1 MSLDNLPVEWLLTSI
16 ENISEVIAGGTPK
29 ANDPENFVEPPNGIG
44 WLTPADL
51 SGYSHKYIGHG
62 KRDLSEKG
70 YKSSSAKLIPK
81 GSVVFSSRAPIGY
94 VAIASNEI
102 STNQGFKNF
111 VIDEN
116 ISSEYLYYYL
126 KRIRDLAE
134 SLGTGTTFK
143 ELSGSACKKLPFVLA
158 SLVEQQEIVRQLDVM
173 LTQVEQIKARLDAI
187 PALLKKFRQS
197 VLADAVSGNLTEEW
211 RAQNTLKPIDISNIY
226 QEHEKYFKDKGVK
239 KYQKPN
245 EISIDNH
252 PYDLPNSWSWF
263 RAEQLCDLITKG
275 TTPSK
280 DKMSTNGEVPYI
292 KVYNLT
298 FDGTLDFTIEP
309 TFISKQTHDGELARS
324 KVFIG
329 DVLMNIVGPPLGKVS
344 IVPSQ
349 YKEWNINQ
357 AISIFRPVTG
367 VKNKYLAICLM
378 DTKLLEITI
387 RKAKATAGQS
397 NLTLEICRDF
407 PIPIPPIEEQ
417 IEIIELVNK
426 LLGNASN
433 IEKLVESAQ
442 KRVNLLM
449 QSILA
454 KAFSGELTAEWRE
467 QHQELITG
475 INSAES
481 LLAKI
486 QAEREASKPV
496 KKTRVKKK
504 V

>member
-143 ELSGSACKKLPFVLA
+143 ELSGSACKKLLFVLA
-158 SLVEQQEIVRQLDVM
+158 PLAEQQEIVRQLDVM
-173 LTQVEQIKARLDAI
+173 LAQVEQIKARLDAI
-187 PALLKKFRQS
+187 LPILKKFRQS
-197 VLADAVSGNLTEEW
+197 VLADAVSGKLTEEW
-211 RAQNTLKPIDISNIY
+211 RAKNNSFTTNQVALEKEHHDTWVAHKEQYSLKGKYKKPHIVNEEHCFEIPQSWLWSNLGQLCWSVKDGPHFSPKYSDTGIPFISGGNIRPNKIDFSNCKYISEELNEELSKRCKPEFGDLLYTKGGTTGIAHLNQENKNFNVWVHVAVLKIINLVNGKYLQHALNSPHCYEQSQLYTHGVGNQDLGLTRLINITVPLPP
-226 QEHEKYFKDKGVK
+226 QE
-239 KYQKPN
+239 
-245 EISIDNH
+245 
-252 PYDLPNSWSWF
+252 
-263 RAEQLCDLITKG
+263 EQLEIVR
-275 TTPSK
+275 S
-280 DKMSTNGEVPYI
+280 
-292 KVYNLT
+292 
-298 FDGTLDFTIEP
+298 IE
-309 TFISKQTHDGELARS
+309 HHHRLAEHIES
-324 KVFIG
+324 
-329 DVLMNIVGPPLGKVS
+329 
-344 IVPSQ
+344 
-349 YKEWNINQ
+349 
-357 AISIFRPVTG
+357 
-367 VKNKYLAICLM
+367 
-378 DTKLLEITI
+378 LLES
-387 RKAKATAGQS
+387 AK
-397 NLTLEICRDF
+397 
-407 PIPIPPIEEQ
+407 
-417 IEIIELVNK
+417 
-426 LLGNASN
+426 
-433 IEKLVESAQ
+433 
-442 KRVNLLM
+442 KRVNLLT

-467 QHQELITG
+467 QHQDLITG
-475 INSAES
+475 VNSAEA

-496 KKTRVKKK
+496 KKAKK
-504 V
+504 VK

>member
-158 SLVEQQEIVRQLDVM
+158 PLVEQQEIVRQLDVM
-173 LTQVEQIKARLDAI
+173 LAQVEQIKARLDAI
-187 PALLKKFRQS
+187 PAILKKFRQS
-197 VLADAVSGNLTEEW
+197 LLEDSFNDLEIIDDLENLVQPK
-211 RAQNTLKPIDISNIY
+211 RSISYGVLKPGDYCNDGIVLLRIKDILSNIDLESDDLHKIPQDLSEQYKRTILHGKETLISLVGTVGRIGYVSDNLKGANVHRNLGVIAPNQDKIDSKFLNY
-226 QEHEKYFKDKGVK
+226 QMQSEFIQSQIRHV
-239 KYQKPN
+239 
-245 EISIDNH
+245 
-252 PYDLPNSWSWF
+252 
-263 RAEQLCDLITKG
+263 
-275 TTPSK
+275 TTGANQPLL
-280 DKMSTNGEVPYI
+280 
-292 KVYNLT
+292 NL
-298 FDGTLDFTIEP
+298 
-309 TFISKQTHDGELARS
+309 
-324 KVFIG
+324 G
-329 DVLMNIVGPPLGKVS
+329 DVRKLNIRLTD
-344 IVPSQ
+344 IDSQ
-349 YKEWNINQ
+349 
-357 AISIFRPVTG
+357 
-367 VKNKYLAICLM
+367 
-378 DTKLLEITI
+378 
-387 RKAKATAGQS
+387 
-397 NLTLEICRDF
+397 
-407 PIPIPPIEEQ
+407 EQ
-417 IEIIELVNK
+417 IVEKIK
-426 LLGNASN
+426 LN
-433 IEKLVESAQ
+433 IGLIAKIDDQLKSAQ
-442 KRVNLLM
+442 RRVNLLT

-454 KAFSGELTAEWRE
+454 KAFNGELTAEWRE
-467 QHQELITG
+467 QHQDLITG
-475 INSAES
+475 VNSAEA

-496 KKTRVKKK
+496 KKAKK
-504 V
+504 VK

>member
-16 ENISEVIAGGTPK
+16 ENIAEVLAGGTPK

-51 SGYSHKYIGHG
+51 SGYSNKYIGHG

-70 YKSSSAKLIPK
+70 YKTSSAKLMPK

-126 KRIRDLAE
+126 KSIRDLAE

-158 SLVEQQEIVRQLDVM
+158 PLAEQQEIVRQLDVM

-187 PALLKKFRQS
+187 PAILKKFRQS
-197 VLADAVSGNLTEEW
+197 VLADAVSG
-211 RAQNTLKPIDISNIY
+211 
-226 QEHEKYFKDKGVK
+226 
-239 KYQKPN
+239 
-245 EISIDNH
+245 
-252 PYDLPNSWSWF
+252 
-263 RAEQLCDLITKG
+263 
-275 TTPSK
+275 
-280 DKMSTNGEVPYI
+280 
-292 KVYNLT
+292 
-298 FDGTLDFTIEP
+298 
-309 TFISKQTHDGELARS
+309 
-324 KVFIG
+324 
-329 DVLMNIVGPPLGKVS
+329 
-344 IVPSQ
+344 
-349 YKEWNINQ
+349 
-357 AISIFRPVTG
+357 
-367 VKNKYLAICLM
+367 
-378 DTKLLEITI
+378 KLLEQDVNFTNYKLSEISEFQNGYAFKSNWFTKEGDHQVIKLGNI
-387 RKAKATAGQS
+387 RDDFLYIENAPSFVEVEVANQFKKFKPNVGDLLISMTGTRFKQDYGYVCQVSEDA
-397 NLTLEICRDF
+397 NLLINQRVGRIIPNKTLVNSSYLLLCLRSDLFRQEFFKGETGGVNQGNVGSKHI
-407 PIPIPPIEEQ
+407 EQ
-417 IEIIELVNK
+417 IELNIPSLEYQNGIVDLTDTLFRSVEHID
-426 LLGNASN
+426 ASTQ
-433 IEKLVESAQ
+433 SAQ
-442 KRVNLLM
+442 KRVNLLT

-486 QAEREASKPV
+486 QKEREASKPA
-496 KKTRVKKK
+496 KKTRKKK
-504 V
+504 EV

>member
-158 SLVEQQEIVRQLDVM
+158 PLAEQQEIVRQLDVM
-173 LTQVEQIKARLDAI
+173 LAQVEQIKARLDAS
-187 PALLKKFRQS
+187 PAILKKFRQS
-197 VLADAVSGNLTEEW
+197 VLADAVSGKLTEEW
-211 RAQNTLKPIDISNIY
+211 RGSDNYTIDESGLEIPNGWEFKQIQDIADVKGGKRLPKGEELVSDNTGYPYIRAGQLKNGTIIATEEARSSQMYLRPEVQKLIKNYVIHKYDAYITIVGASIGDAGITP
-226 QEHEKYFKDKGVK
+226 EKYDG
-239 KYQKPN
+239 
-245 EISIDNH
+245 
-252 PYDLPNSWSWF
+252 
-263 RAEQLCDLITKG
+263 A
-275 TTPSK
+275 
-280 DKMSTNGEVPYI
+280 
-292 KVYNLT
+292 NLT
-298 FDGTLDFTIEP
+298 ENAAKLTNYKKPLLPQFLGFWLRSYYLQQLIKLETKSAAQGKLALTRIKTLPF
-309 TFISKQTHDGELARS
+309 LY
-324 KVFIG
+324 
-329 DVLMNIVGPPLGKVS
+329 
-344 IVPSQ
+344 PS
-349 YKEWNINQ
+349 
-357 AISIFRPVTG
+357 
-367 VKNKYLAICLM
+367 
-378 DTKLLEITI
+378 
-387 RKAKATAGQS
+387 
-397 NLTLEICRDF
+397 
-407 PIPIPPIEEQ
+407 IEEQ
-417 IEIIELVNK
+417 KIIVEKVNDFLGLADGIEQTVQ
-426 LLGNASN
+426 
-433 IEKLVESAQ
+433 SAQ
-442 KRVNLLM
+442 KRVNLLT

-467 QHQELITG
+467 QHQDLITG
-475 INSAES
+475 VNSAES

-486 QAEREASKPV
+486 QAEREASKPA
-496 KKTRVKKK
+496 KKTRKKK
-504 V
+504 EV